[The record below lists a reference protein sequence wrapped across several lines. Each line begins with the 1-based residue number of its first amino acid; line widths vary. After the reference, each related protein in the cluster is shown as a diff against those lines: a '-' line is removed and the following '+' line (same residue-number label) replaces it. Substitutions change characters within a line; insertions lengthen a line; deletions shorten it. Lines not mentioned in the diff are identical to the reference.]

1 MPRLVLKLMKNH
13 DQHLYRGAA
22 ALEAGGLAYATM
34 TDMLPM
40 MANQP
45 PMVKAAIA
53 AAIWFGYSEFVDNLQ
68 V

>member
-1 MPRLVLKLMKNH
+1 MPRLVLKLTKNR
-13 DQHLYRGAA
+13 DQHFYRAA
-22 ALEAGGLAYATM
+22 TAVEAGGLAYATR

-45 PMVKAAIA
+45 PMVKAAMA
-53 AAIWFGYSEFVDNLQ
+53 AAIWFSYSEFVDNLT